1 MSAGRRMPVAMAA
14 ALAIAAATLACA
26 STQKPA
32 ALTQAES
39 IYSSLQS
46 ERADQRVEG
55 DMIRT
60 RATLDTAQ
68 TAVTQG
74 QSQEYADG
82 IAGIALRTA
91 QTAEAHFA
99 RALALQG
106 ADSLQKLRLSRQL
119 ALSQARQAALE
130 AKQAA
135 LERQAAI
142 ANARADSLRR
152 AAVLAAAAATADSA
166 ARAASA
172 SAPQDTAAPPMGDSV
187 PRAPADTSRRP

>member
-1 MSAGRRMPVAMAA
+1 MNARRQIPVQLATAACAA
-14 ALAIAAATLACA
+14 AIVACA

-46 ERADQRVEG
+46 ARADQRVEG

-68 TAVTQG
+68 TVVTQG

-91 QTAEAHFA
+91 QTAEAHYA

-119 ALSQARQAALE
+119 ALSQARQAVLE

-135 LERQAAI
+135 LERQAAV

-166 ARAASA
+166 ARAAAA
-172 SAPQDTAAPPMGDSV
+172 SAPQDTAPAPMGDSV